1 LNYRSVGLEAWG
13 VYLPKERHTSEYI
26 SQKTG
31 IPKNIIEEKFGL
43 KSKTVP
49 GPDDHTVAMGAKAS
63 LQALERANLTPEDLD
78 LIIWAG
84 EVHAERPMMTYG
96 TNLTPEDLDLIIW
109 AGEVHAERP
118 MMTYGIKLQQLLG
131 NPSRAWA
138 FDINQRCGTFLV
150 GMLLAKSLIQT
161 DSNIKRVLVA
171 SGYRNSDLIDYKNI
185 RSRFMISLAASGV
198 AAIIRADY
206 KKNEILGISAISDGR
221 FADDVYVPA
230 GGTVQPISAEAIENQ
245 QIYLDVPD
253 PEGLKGRLDKFS
265 MDTFVR
271 VIDDALKKSGY
282 SRDDID
288 YLALLHMKRSA
299 FEYVAKAVGV
309 DPYKQSTYFED
320 IGHNGQNDGIISLER
335 GIKSGKIKNGDIVVI
350 TAAGIGWAW
359 NAGVIKWGKND

>member
-1 LNYRSVGLEAWG
+1 MIKYRPVGLESWG
-13 VYLPKERHTSEYI
+13 VYLPKERHTSKYI
-26 SQKTG
+26 AQETG
-31 IPKNIIEEKFGL
+31 ISRDIIEDKFGL

-49 GPDDHTVAMGAKAS
+49 GPADHTVAMGAKAS
-63 LQALERANLTPEDLD
+63 VQALERAKISAEDLD

-84 EVHAERPMMTYG
+84 EVY
-96 TNLTPEDLDLIIW
+96 
-109 AGEVHAERP
+109 AERP

-131 NPSRAWA
+131 NPIKAWA

-161 DSNIKRVLVA
+161 DSNIKRILVA
-171 SGYRNSDLIDYKNI
+171 SGYRNSDLINYKNS

-206 KKNEILGISAISDGR
+206 NINEILGISAISDGR

-230 GGTVQPISAEAIENQ
+230 GGTVLPISVNAIEKD

-253 PEGLKGRLDKFS
+253 PEGLKERLDKFS
-265 MDTFVR
+265 MNSFVK

-282 SRDDID
+282 SRKDIN
-288 YLALLHMKRSA
+288 YLGLLHMKRSA

-309 DPYKQSTYFED
+309 DPYKQATYFED
-320 IGHNGQNDGIISLER
+320 VGHNGQNDGIISLEF
-335 GIKSGKIKNGDIVVI
+335 GIKSGKIKNGDIVVL

-359 NAGVIKWGKND
+359 NAGVIRWGKSD

>member
-1 LNYRSVGLEAWG
+1 MSFRPVGLESWG
-13 VYLPKERHTSEYI
+13 IYLPKERHTSDYI
-26 SQKTG
+26 AKQTG
-31 IPKNIIEEKFGL
+31 IPRDIIEEKFGL

-49 GPDDHTVAMGAKAS
+49 GAEDHTVAMGAKAS
-63 LQALERANLTPEDLD
+63 LLALERANITANDLD

-84 EVHAERPMMTYG
+84 EVY
-96 TNLTPEDLDLIIW
+96 
-109 AGEVHAERP
+109 AERP

-131 NPSRAWA
+131 NPTKPWA

-161 DSNIKRVLVA
+161 NPNIKRVLVA
-171 SGYRNSDLIDYKNI
+171 SGYRNSDLINYKNQ

-206 KKNEILGISAISDGR
+206 QINEILGISTISDGR

-230 GGTVQPISAEAIENQ
+230 GGTIEPISAEAIEQ
-245 QIYLDVPD
+245 DLIYLDVPD
-253 PEGLKGRLDKFS
+253 PEGLKERLDKFS
-265 MDTFVR
+265 MDSFVK
-271 VIDDALKKSGY
+271 VIDNALEQSGY
-282 SRDDID
+282 TREDID

-309 DPYKQSTYFED
+309 DPYKQAIYLEE
-320 IGHNGQNDGIISLER
+320 IGHNGQNDGIISLEY
-335 GIKSGKIKNGDIVVI
+335 GIRSGKIKDGDIVVL

-359 NAGVIKWGKND
+359 NAGVIRWG

>member
-1 LNYRSVGLEAWG
+1 MSFRPVGLESWG
-13 VYLPKERHTSEYI
+13 IYLPKERHTSEYI
-26 SQKTG
+26 AKQTG
-31 IPKNIIEEKFGL
+31 IPKDIIEEKFGL

-49 GPDDHTVAMGAKAS
+49 GAEDHTVAMGAKAS
-63 LQALERANLTPEDLD
+63 LLALERANITANDLD

-84 EVHAERPMMTYG
+84 EVY
-96 TNLTPEDLDLIIW
+96 
-109 AGEVHAERP
+109 AERP

-131 NPSRAWA
+131 NPTKPWA

-161 DSNIKRVLVA
+161 NPKIKRVLVA
-171 SGYRNSDLIDYKNI
+171 SGYRNSDLINYKNQ

-206 KKNEILGISAISDGR
+206 QINEILGISTISDGR

-230 GGTVQPISAEAIENQ
+230 GGTIEPISAEAIEQ
-245 QIYLDVPD
+245 DLIYLDVPD
-253 PEGLKGRLDKFS
+253 PEGLKERLDKFS
-265 MDTFVR
+265 MDSFVK
-271 VIDDALKKSGY
+271 VIDNALEQSGY
-282 SRDDID
+282 TREDID

-309 DPYKQSTYFED
+309 DPYKQAIYLEE
-320 IGHNGQNDGIISLER
+320 IGHNGQNDGIISLEY
-335 GIKSGKIKNGDIVVI
+335 GIRSGKIKDGDIVVL

-359 NAGVIKWGKND
+359 NAGVIRWG